1 MLEGKLGE
9 KKQGRVEN
17 RGTDGAQYYADQWRE
32 KVMIKGEKSGPLL
45 VLCMVA
51 HPMTVYC

>member
-17 RGTDGAQYYADQWRE
+17 RGADGAEYYADQWRE
-32 KVMIKGEKSGPLL
+32 KVMI
-45 VLCMVA
+45 
-51 HPMTVYC
+51 